1 MKKLKTQKGITLV
14 ALIITIVVLL
24 ILAVVTIG
32 AIQESKIIAHAKNA
46 STSYNDEK
54 AKEESAIA
62 GYESLIDSYLP
73 RKNGESDNQG
83 GEDEGELNT
92 PSDEEL
98 EDTVFVE
105 YKLWTEPKSSNQT
118 FSGASTGSGTNPII
132 PAGFMPK
139 NTETAKWDAESG
151 PEGENGL
158 VVMDE
163 LGNEFVWIPLTV
175 DIDLKGYNLN
185 TNGEREPDVIIGED
199 RISYDAVATNLLR
212 AECEDIDKD
221 GILESLD
228 FKTELENIYKS
239 MSESANKYD
248 GFYVGR
254 FETSRNGENPQSKAS
269 TEGKIIETAYNSS
282 SENDWYGLY
291 ALNKKYKTSSVQG
304 SMIWGIQYDEMM
316 AWIGD
321 AANTKIGDKRNIRRT
336 CGTAADDII
345 KNVYDL
351 YGNSWEWTIEAD
363 RKSYRVMGGGTFQ
376 HDSVPSHLYCCTPT
390 STDSFSASRLSLYIL
405 ED

>member
-1 MKKLKTQKGITLV
+1 M
-14 ALIITIVVLL
+14 
-24 ILAVVTIG
+24 
-32 AIQESKIIAHAKNA
+32 
-46 STSYNDEK
+46 
-54 AKEESAIA
+54 
-62 GYESLIDSYLP
+62 
-73 RKNGESDNQG
+73 
-83 GEDEGELNT
+83 
-92 PSDEEL
+92 
-98 EDTVFVE
+98 FVE

-228 FKTELENIYKS
+228 FKTELEKIYKS
-239 MSESANKYD
+239 MSESAN
-248 GFYVGR
+248 
-254 FETSRNGENPQSKAS
+254 
-269 TEGKIIETAYNSS
+269 
-282 SENDWYGLY
+282 
-291 ALNKKYKTSSVQG
+291 
-304 SMIWGIQYDEMM
+304 
-316 AWIGD
+316 
-321 AANTKIGDKRNIRRT
+321 
-336 CGTAADDII
+336 
-345 KNVYDL
+345 
-351 YGNSWEWTIEAD
+351 
-363 RKSYRVMGGGTFQ
+363 
-376 HDSVPSHLYCCTPT
+376 
-390 STDSFSASRLSLYIL
+390 
-405 ED
+405 